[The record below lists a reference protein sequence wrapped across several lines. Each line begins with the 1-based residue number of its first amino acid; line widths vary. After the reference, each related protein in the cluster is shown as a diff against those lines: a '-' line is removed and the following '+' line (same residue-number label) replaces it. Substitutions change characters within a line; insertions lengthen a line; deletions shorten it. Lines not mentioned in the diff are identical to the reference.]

1 MSKQK
6 PKNRDPMR
14 RQKRFAAVLAVI
26 LCLSLVLSLVVTVL
40 PY

>member
-6 PKNRDPMR
+6 SKNRDPMC